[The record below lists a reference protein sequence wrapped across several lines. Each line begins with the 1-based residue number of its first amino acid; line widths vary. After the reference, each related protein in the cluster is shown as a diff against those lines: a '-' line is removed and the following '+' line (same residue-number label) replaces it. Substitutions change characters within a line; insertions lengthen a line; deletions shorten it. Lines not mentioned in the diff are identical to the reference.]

1 MSTIRKLVA
10 GYGNANKAH
19 TARALSLYVG
29 S

>member
-29 S
+29 N